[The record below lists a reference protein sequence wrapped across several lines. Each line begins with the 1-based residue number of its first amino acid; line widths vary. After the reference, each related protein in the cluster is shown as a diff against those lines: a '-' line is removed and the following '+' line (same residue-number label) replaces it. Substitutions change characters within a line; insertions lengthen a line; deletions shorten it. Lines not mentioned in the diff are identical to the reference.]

1 MEVDTNSESEYDLV
15 SEWGEPVPCDLYDN
29 ASTRSSEDSELEHES
44 QGSTFFSNF
53 KYLGTLPQNVDPFI
67 VRVNLH
73 PFHLVLSQA

>member
-44 QGSTFFSNF
+44 QGSTFFQILNIWGHSL
-53 KYLGTLPQNVDPFI
+53 KMWTP
-67 VRVNLH
+67 
-73 PFHLVLSQA
+73 S